1 MAAFKFN
8 LQQLDLL
15 GAYDRYTKE
24 LEDQKKQ
31 ELYDNKLV
39 EQEVDDF
46 AKYYN
51 PNSVRGNDKPILYST
66 FKTYETAAKSL
77 NKARRLGNVD
87 EINRYRE
94 QMQKAIADMGDI
106 YNNAVTAKG
115 VAAEF
120 QKLYNMQKDGKVV
133 IDSKTFEDDWNL
145 FTNGSLD
152 SIKQKYG
159 SSDKWGNAVT
169 GLEYTNNKYTDDIY
183 KAKTAF
189 SKNPVGFK
197 ITPTGKYEEEKLPDG
212 RVVKL
217 YPIVER
223 APVYEEALKIASLQN
238 ESTKRKALQ
247 EFKQTIAQGGPYAD
261 IAILKQNK
269 IASAFKVAPENITA
283 DMLLAFTIAPEPIQ
297 EADKKAGI
305 DKWKMDM
312 QEAQFKYKQELDKKK
327 IEIAKARAANK
338 GKSGG
343 KITSMELN
351 LLTNYYKESKDNF
364 TSPNGDLTNPSALN
378 TFLEGVDPKIVGFI
392 HEKAPKT
399 KSDPKE
405 MNKVLQGY
413 MKNPQSFFAAMN
425 PN

>member
-46 AKYYN
+46 VKYYN
-51 PNSVRGNDKPILYST
+51 PSSLRDNDKPLLYNE
-66 FKTYETAAKSL
+66 FKSYETSAKAL

-87 EINRYRE
+87 EINKYRE
-94 QMQKAIADMGDI
+94 QMQKATANMGD
-106 YNNAVTAKG
+106 
-115 VAAEF
+115 
-120 QKLYNMQKDGKVV
+120 LYNKSVNAKKVGADLATLKQQALKGNIV
-133 IDSKTFEDDWNL
+133 IDDNEYKNKFTLFTTGNLNDIEKTFGKPD
-145 FTNGSLD
+145 T
-152 SIKQKYG
+152 
-159 SSDKWGNAVT
+159 WGNVMT
-169 GLEYTNNKYTDDIY
+169 GVEYDNNKYTDDIY

-217 YPIVER
+217 YPIVEK

-238 ESTKRKALQ
+238 DATKRKALQ

-305 DKWKMDM
+305 DKWKMDI
-312 QEAQFKYKQELDKKK
+312 QESQFKYKQELDKKK

-338 GKSGG
+338 GKDKMTG
-343 KITSMELN
+343 IELG
-351 LLTNYYKESKDNF
+351 LFTNYYKESKGNF
-364 TSPNGDLTNPSALN
+364 SNSKGLTNVAAFQEFLN
-378 TFLEGVDPKIVGFI
+378 GEPKMKEFMN
-392 HEKAPKT
+392 KLAPKT
-399 KSDPKE
+399 KTDPNE
-405 MNKVLQGY
+405 AFRVLEGY
-413 MKNPQSFFAAMN
+413 MKNPQSLYGLMN
-425 PN
+425 P